1 MTWTEYHKQ
10 EDIESFLDYLAAE
23 YDFVEAESI
32 GQSYEGRPMRVVKV
46 CMENITTLQHLL
58 NLSLDKA
65 CKGGC
70 GYKPAMWIDGGIH
83 AREWI
88 TPATVTWMMKELIE
102 NDADHPELLEK
113 LDWYIL
119 PIVNPDGYA
128 YTKTN
133 DRLWRK
139 TR

>member
-1 MTWTEYHKQ
+1 
-10 EDIESFLDYLAAE
+10 
-23 YDFVEAESI
+23 
-32 GQSYEGRPMRVVKV
+32 
-46 CMENITTLQHLL
+46 
-58 NLSLDKA
+58 
-65 CKGGC
+65 
-70 GYKPAMWIDGGIH
+70 MWIDGGIH

-113 LDWYIL
+113 LDWFIL

-139 TR
+139 TRLVFSARI